1 MIPLLD
7 NIAPLW
13 DSAAGAARAAIR
25 DPACAASAV
34 PGTVLSLSR
43 SIVAGVLG
51 YGILGYATLF
61 IAVFSTFHL
70 LWLALRRRSE
80 RITFAGKHV
89 LITGGSQGLGRALAV
104 RAYAAG
110 ARVTIVARTA
120 SKLEKACEEISEGA
134 TSGGGQI
141 QYLTMDV
148 KTATASD
155 VRRLMRAA
163 ARGREA
169 DPATRDNI
177 YRLLI
182 PCEAK
187 RGDGF
192 GRVDVFVANA
202 GTGPATL
209 VLEADEEELDGM
221 MEHVIETNLVGT
233 LRCVNVVANM
243 MASDGEG
250 GRISIVSSAAGLI
263 SLPGYAVYSATKVR
277 ARGLEARRGWGG
289 GRRGWGGG
297 MRRGRRAT
305 VLGGGSACWKDRMVC
320 LDRMGWHVGASAGGR
335 GGTMVVIGCLP
346 SS

>member
-25 DPACAASAV
+25 DPAGAASAV

-43 SIVAGVLG
+43 SLVASVLG

-61 IAVFSTFHL
+61 IAVFSTVHL
-70 LWLALRRRSE
+70 LWLALRRRWE

-134 TSGGGQI
+134 TSGGGHI

-155 VRRLMRAA
+155 VRDLMRAA
-163 ARGREA
+163 ARGRQA
-169 DPATRDNI
+169 DPATRDPSDGCVRI
-177 YRLLI
+177 SRVLTF
-182 PCEAK
+182 EAK
-187 RGDGF
+187 KNGGF

-277 ARGLEARRGWGG
+277 ARGLEARRGRGG
-289 GRRGWGGG
+289 GGGEPQCLVELGGKIGWCVWTGWGGTWE
-297 MRRGRRAT
+297 RRQ
-305 VLGGGSACWKDRMVC
+305 VGGGARWS
-320 LDRMGWHVGASAGGR
+320 
-335 GGTMVVIGCLP
+335 
-346 SS
+346 